1 MGSTFSSD
9 AVKTPHSTAKIVSLD
24 GSLEEFSVP
33 VEASKVLEGKD
44 GQPCVLCSS
53 DKLYY
58 DEKATAMG
66 PNDFLQLGQIYF
78 VLPAEYQ
85 ARALKAADMVAL
97 AIKASSALAGAATK
111 KNRWG
116 RREARIV
123 PMVVASEK
131 FDEVDFWVVSMESR
145 RRRSGGGL
153 RQGKG
158 SERPKYMVN
167 LNTIYEGCVDN

>member
-9 AVKTPHSTAKIVSLD
+9 AVKTTPSTAKIVSLD

-58 DEKATAMG
+58 NEKATTMG
-66 PNDFLQLGQIYF
+66 PSEFIQLGQIYF
-78 VLPAEYQ
+78 VLPVEY
-85 ARALKAADMVAL
+85 RTRVLKAADMVAL
-97 AIKASSALAGAATK
+97 AVKASSALAGATTK
-111 KNRWG
+111 MNRWG

-123 PMVVASEK
+123 PMVVASER
-131 FDEVDFWVVSMESR
+131 FDEVNFRVVSMEV
-145 RRRSGGGL
+145 GGG
-153 RQGKG
+153 GG
-158 SERPKYMVN
+158 GV
-167 LNTIYEGCVDN
+167 VVV